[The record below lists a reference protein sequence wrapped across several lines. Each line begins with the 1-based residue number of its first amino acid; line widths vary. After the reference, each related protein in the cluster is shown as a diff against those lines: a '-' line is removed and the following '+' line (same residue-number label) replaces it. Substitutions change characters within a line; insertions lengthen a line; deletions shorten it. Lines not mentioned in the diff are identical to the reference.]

1 MKRLEDA
8 KIGECFHFI
17 TQSGKEY
24 YLECIELVAKTRYD
38 YKEWCVSEQSY
49 EVQVPKFKTSGGKI
63 ISLQG
68 NAELITK
75 EEYEKSNLQM
85 QS

>member
-1 MKRLEDA
+1 MERLEDA

-38 YKEWCVSEQSY
+38 YNEWCVSEQSY
-49 EVQVPKFKTSGGKI
+49 EVYAPRFKNQYGNI
-63 ISLQG
+63 VCFQG
-68 NAELITK
+68 NAEQITVEDFK
-75 EEYEKSNLQM
+75 KAML
-85 QS
+85 